1 MQESEVERYLVK
13 QVKRNGGW
21 ALKLVSPGV
30 SGVPDR
36 LVLMPMG
43 WLVFVEVKRPGGT
56 PRPLQAA
63 VHRRLKGLGFDVI
76 TIDCKED
83 VDDLMDYIGRSL
95 ARPLVGYGGVAGG
108 RA

>member
-13 QVKRNGGW
+13 QVKRNDGW

-30 SGVPDR
+30 SGIPDR
-36 LVLMPMG
+36 LVLMPLG

-63 VHRRLKGLGFDVI
+63 VHRRLKMLGFDVI

-83 VDDLMDYIGRSL
+83 VDDLMDYC
-95 ARPLVGYGGVAGG
+95 GGVAGG
-108 RA
+108 VV